1 MTNQTKTFRRLMI
14 ALVLVFLFFSA
25 LHLCLCSDED
35 CALCPALRTL
45 LRACALALAAHIRFS
60 APRRLCP
67 SAGSDRLCLPR
78 DTLVRRGVLL
88 RC

>member
-1 MTNQTKTFRRLMI
+1 MTNRTKAFRRLMI

-45 LRACALALAAHIRFS
+45 LRAWAFAFAARIRFS
-60 APRRLCP
+60 APLRLCS

-78 DTLVRRGVLL
+78 ETLVSRGVLL